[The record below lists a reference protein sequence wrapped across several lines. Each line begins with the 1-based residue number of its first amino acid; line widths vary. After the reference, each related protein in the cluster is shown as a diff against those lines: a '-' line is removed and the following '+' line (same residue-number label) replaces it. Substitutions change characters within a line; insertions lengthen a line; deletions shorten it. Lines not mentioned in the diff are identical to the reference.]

1 MYCSFPP
8 MILMRPMI
16 PHLRDALLVSLCS
29 ASKAE
34 SSGLMFKKSPSL
46 MTSIRSGSLAGT
58 GNMRIQSLTS
68 ETMALSSWTCCS
80 RIWDL
85 SFWSSAS
92 LVACEKESE
101 VRSENDSEE
110 EETYLHHSFVPLV
123 PRCSLLNAVRKAAQ
137 TVRAR
142 QLLVHER
149 RCLIIKREARTHG
162 ELLE

>member
-1 MYCSFPP
+1 MER
-8 MILMRPMI
+8 LGRQERPMI

-110 EETYLHHSFVPLV
+110 EETYLLHSVLLGFVDAV
-123 PRCSLLNAVRKAAQ
+123 HQSL
-137 TVRAR
+137 
-142 QLLVHER
+142 
-149 RCLIIKREARTHG
+149 
-162 ELLE
+162 